1 MVIMS
6 NSEQP
11 QEPGKAL
18 YQRDK
23 TAQEPKVSVD
33 TETKPKPKPKLRK
46 AFVPKKLVKITDKPQ
61 EYRTRHIRVSTL
73 ESANI
78 FRQALIDFQ
87 KELASEPID
96 DPDKLF
102 HDQTKVENYFIR
114 IAKKY
119 STCSTKV
126 LGGDLDWVYKG
137 MNIQPAATFGGLEMK
152 KEGIVTSEL
161 IDAITQSEKYV
172 IPEPIKTKLG
182 YHIILSCET
191 RDRVEK
197 EKPKMP
203 LQPKS
208 APAGTNIPT

>member
-1 MVIMS
+1 MS
-6 NSEQP
+6 NSE
-11 QEPGKAL
+11 EPREADQTL

-23 TAQEPKVSVD
+23 TAKEPKVSAD

-61 EYRTRHIRVSTL
+61 EYRARHIRVSTL

-87 KELASEPID
+87 KELASEPIE
-96 DPDKLF
+96 DPDKPF
-102 HDQTKVENYFIR
+102 HDQAKVENYFIR

-119 STCSTKV
+119 STCSTKA
-126 LGGDLDWVYKG
+126 LGGDLDWVCKG
-137 MNIQPAATFGGLEMK
+137 MNIQPAATFGGMEMK
-152 KEGIVTSEL
+152 KEEIVTSEL
-161 IDAITQSEKYV
+161 IDVITQSEKYS

-182 YHIILSCET
+182 YHIILSCEN

-197 EKPKMP
+197 EKIIT
-203 LQPKS
+203 QPKPQS
-208 APAGTNIPT
+208 APTGTNIPT

>member
-1 MVIMS
+1 MS
-6 NSEQP
+6 KSEQP
-11 QEPGKAL
+11 HEPEDSPH
-18 YQRDK
+18 QRDK
-23 TAQEPKVSVD
+23 TAKEPKVSVD
-33 TETKPKPKPKLRK
+33 TETKSKPKPKLRK

-61 EYRTRHIRVSTL
+61 EYRVRQIRVSTL

-87 KELASEPID
+87 KELASEPIN
-96 DPDKLF
+96 DPDKVF
-102 HDQTKVENYFIR
+102 HDQAKLENYFIR

-119 STCSTKV
+119 STCQTRA
-126 LGGDLDWVYKG
+126 LGGDLGWMCKG
-137 MNIQPAATFGGLEMK
+137 MNAQEEM
-152 KEGIVTSEL
+152 ITLEL
-161 IDAITQSEKYV
+161 IDAITQSEKHI
-172 IPEPIKTKLG
+172 IPVPIKTKLG
-182 YHIILSCET
+182 CHVILLCET

>member
-1 MVIMS
+1 MS

-11 QEPGKAL
+11 QEADQTL

-23 TAQEPKVSVD
+23 TAKEPKVSVD
-33 TETKPKPKPKLRK
+33 TETKPKPKPKPKLRK
-46 AFVPKKLVKITDKPQ
+46 AFVPKKLVKTTDKPQ
-61 EYRTRHIRVSTL
+61 EYRARQIRVSTL

-87 KELASEPID
+87 KELASEPIND
-96 DPDKLF
+96 ADKVF
-102 HDQTKVENYFIR
+102 HDQEKLENYFIR

-119 STCSTKV
+119 STCQTRA
-126 LGGDLDWVYKG
+126 LGGDLGWICKG
-137 MNIQPAATFGGLEMK
+137 MNAQEEM
-152 KEGIVTSEL
+152 ITPEL
-161 IDAITQSEKYV
+161 IDAITQSEKHI
-172 IPEPIKTKLG
+172 IPVPIKTKLG
-182 YHIILSCET
+182 CHVILLCEA

-203 LQPKS
+203 VQPKS

>member
-1 MVIMS
+1 MS

-11 QEPGKAL
+11 KEPEKAI

-23 TAQEPKVSVD
+23 TAKEPKA
-33 TETKPKPKPKLRK
+33 EAEAEIKPKPKPKIRK
-46 AFVPKKLVKITDKPQ
+46 AFVPKKLVKKTDKPQ
-61 EYRTRHIRVSTL
+61 EYSARHIRVSTL

-78 FRQALIDFQ
+78 FRQALIEFQ

-96 DPDKLF
+96 DPDKPF
-102 HDQTKVENYFIR
+102 HDQAKLENYFIR

-119 STCSTKV
+119 STCSSKV

-137 MNIQPAATFGGLEMK
+137 ISIKTEARFGTLEMTNEEK
-152 KEGIVTSEL
+152 VTSEL

-172 IPEPIKTKLG
+172 IPEPIKPKLG
-182 YHIILSCET
+182 YHIILSCES

-197 EKPKMP
+197 EKIMAPPK
-203 LQPKS
+203 PKA
-208 APAGTNIPT
+208 APAGTSIPT

>member
-1 MVIMS
+1 MS

-11 QEPGKAL
+11 QEPEKAL

-96 DPDKLF
+96 DPDKPF

-152 KEGIVTSEL
+152 KEGIVPSVL
-161 IDAITQSEKYV
+161 IDAITQSEKYI

>member
-1 MVIMS
+1 MS

-11 QEPGKAL
+11 QEADQTL

-23 TAQEPKVSVD
+23 TAKEPKVSVD

-61 EYRTRHIRVSTL
+61 EYRVRQIRVSTL

-87 KELASEPID
+87 KELASEPIND
-96 DPDKLF
+96 ADKVF
-102 HDQTKVENYFIR
+102 HDQEKLENYFIR

-119 STCSTKV
+119 STCQTRA
-126 LGGDLDWVYKG
+126 LGGDLGWICKG
-137 MNIQPAATFGGLEMK
+137 MNAQEEM
-152 KEGIVTSEL
+152 ITPEL
-161 IDAITQSEKYV
+161 IDAITQSEKHI
-172 IPEPIKTKLG
+172 IPVPIKTKLG
-182 YHIILSCET
+182 CHVILLCET

>member
-1 MVIMS
+1 MS

-11 QEPGKAL
+11 READQTL

-23 TAQEPKVSVD
+23 TAKEPKVSVD

-46 AFVPKKLVKITDKPQ
+46 AFVPKKLVKTTDKPQ
-61 EYRTRHIRVSTL
+61 EYRVRQIRLSTF

-78 FRQALIDFQ
+78 FRQTLIDFQ
-87 KELASEPID
+87 KELASEPIN
-96 DPDKLF
+96 DPDKVF
-102 HDQTKVENYFIR
+102 HDQEKLENYFIR

-119 STCSTKV
+119 STCQTRA
-126 LGGDLDWVYKG
+126 LGGDLGWMCKG
-137 MNIQPAATFGGLEMK
+137 MNAQEEM
-152 KEGIVTSEL
+152 ITLEL
-161 IDAITQSEKYV
+161 IDAITQSEKHI
-172 IPEPIKTKLG
+172 IPVPIKTKLG
-182 YHIILSCET
+182 CHVILLCET

-203 LQPKS
+203 VQPKS

>member
-1 MVIMS
+1 MS

-11 QEPGKAL
+11 QEPEKAL

-23 TAQEPKVSVD
+23 TAKEPKVSED
-33 TETKPKPKPKLRK
+33 AETKPKPKPKLRK

-78 FRQALIDFQ
+78 FRQALVDFQ

-96 DPDKLF
+96 DPDKPF

-137 MNIQPAATFGGLEMK
+137 MNVQPAATFGGLEMK
-152 KEGIVTSEL
+152 KEGIVPSVL
-161 IDAITQSEKYV
+161 IDAITQSEKYI

>member
-1 MVIMS
+1 MS

-11 QEPGKAL
+11 QEPDKAL

-23 TAQEPKVSVD
+23 TAKEPKA
-33 TETKPKPKPKLRK
+33 EAGAEIKPRPKPKIRK
-46 AFVPKKLVKITDKPQ
+46 AFVPKKLIKKTDKPQ

-78 FRQALIDFQ
+78 FRQALVDFQ

-102 HDQTKVENYFIR
+102 HDQEKLENYFIR

-137 MNIQPAATFGGLEMK
+137 MDIQPVATFGGLEMK
-152 KEGIVTSEL
+152 REETVTSEL
-161 IDAITQSEKYV
+161 IDAITQSEKHV

-182 YHIILSCET
+182 YHIILSCEN

-197 EKPKMP
+197 EKIMTQLK
-203 LQPKS
+203 PKS
-208 APAGTNIPT
+208 APAGTNIPS

>member
-1 MVIMS
+1 MS

-11 QEPGKAL
+11 QEPEKAL

-78 FRQALIDFQ
+78 FRQALVDFQ

-96 DPDKLF
+96 DPDKPF

-161 IDAITQSEKYV
+161 IDVITQSEKYV

-182 YHIILSCET
+182 YHIILSCEN

-197 EKPKMP
+197 EKIMAPLKPKT
-203 LQPKS
+203 

>member
-1 MVIMS
+1 MS

-11 QEPGKAL
+11 QEADQTL

-23 TAQEPKVSVD
+23 TAKEPKVSVD

-78 FRQALIDFQ
+78 FRQALVDFQ
-87 KELASEPID
+87 KELASEPIE
-96 DPDKLF
+96 DPDKPF
-102 HDQTKVENYFIR
+102 HDQAKVENYFIR

>member
-1 MVIMS
+1 MS

-11 QEPGKAL
+11 QEPDKAL

-23 TAQEPKVSVD
+23 TAKEPKV
-33 TETKPKPKPKLRK
+33 EAEAEIKPRPKPKIRK
-46 AFVPKKLVKITDKPQ
+46 AFVPKKLVKKTDKPQ
-61 EYRTRHIRVSTL
+61 EYRARHIRVSTL

-78 FRQALIDFQ
+78 FRQALVEFQ
-87 KELASEPID
+87 KELASEPIA
-96 DPDKLF
+96 DPDKPF
-102 HDQTKVENYFIR
+102 HDQRKVENYFIR

-119 STCSTKV
+119 STCSSKA

-137 MNIQPAATFGGLEMK
+137 MSIKTAARFGALEMTNEEK
-152 KEGIVTSEL
+152 VTSEL

-182 YHIILSCET
+182 YHIILLCEN
-191 RDRVEK
+191 RDKVEK
-197 EKPKMP
+197 EKPQAP
-203 LQPKS
+203 LKPKA

>member
-1 MVIMS
+1 MS

-11 QEPGKAL
+11 QEPEKAL

-23 TAQEPKVSVD
+23 TAKEPEVESD
-33 TETKPKPKPKLRK
+33 SELKPKPKPKLRK
-46 AFVPKKLVKITDKPQ
+46 AFVPKKLIKKTDKPQ

-96 DPDKLF
+96 DPDKPF

-161 IDAITQSEKYV
+161 IDAITQSEKYI

>member
-1 MVIMS
+1 MS

-11 QEPGKAL
+11 QEPEKAL

-23 TAQEPKVSVD
+23 TAKEPKVSVD

-78 FRQALIDFQ
+78 FRQALVDFQ

-96 DPDKLF
+96 DPDKPF

>member
-1 MVIMS
+1 MS

-11 QEPGKAL
+11 QEADQTL

-23 TAQEPKVSVD
+23 TAKEPKVSVD
-33 TETKPKPKPKLRK
+33 TETKPKPKPKPKPKLRK
-46 AFVPKKLVKITDKPQ
+46 AFVPKKLVKTTDKPQ
-61 EYRTRHIRVSTL
+61 EYRARQIRVSTL

-87 KELASEPID
+87 KELASEPIND
-96 DPDKLF
+96 ADKVF
-102 HDQTKVENYFIR
+102 HDQEKLENYFIR

-119 STCSTKV
+119 STCQTRA
-126 LGGDLDWVYKG
+126 LGGDLGWICKG
-137 MNIQPAATFGGLEMK
+137 MNAQEEM
-152 KEGIVTSEL
+152 ITPEL
-161 IDAITQSEKYV
+161 IDAITQSEKHI
-172 IPEPIKTKLG
+172 IPVPIKTKLG
-182 YHIILSCET
+182 CHVILLCET

-203 LQPKS
+203 VQPKS

>member
-1 MVIMS
+1 MS

-11 QEPGKAL
+11 QEADQTL

-23 TAQEPKVSVD
+23 TAKEPKVSPD

-61 EYRTRHIRVSTL
+61 EYRARHIRVSTL

-78 FRQALIDFQ
+78 FRQALVDFQ

-96 DPDKLF
+96 DPDKPF
-102 HDQTKVENYFIR
+102 HDQAKLENYFIR

-119 STCSTKV
+119 STCSTKA
-126 LGGDLDWVYKG
+126 LGGDLDWVCKG
-137 MNIQPAATFGGLEMK
+137 MNIQPAATFGGMEMK
-152 KEGIVTSEL
+152 KEEIVTSEL
-161 IDAITQSEKYV
+161 IDVITQSEKYS

-182 YHIILSCET
+182 YHIILSCEN

-197 EKPKMP
+197 EKIMT
-203 LQPKS
+203 QPKPQS

>member
-1 MVIMS
+1 MS

-11 QEPGKAL
+11 QEPEKAL

-78 FRQALIDFQ
+78 FRQALVDFQ

-96 DPDKLF
+96 DPDKPF

>member
-1 MVIMS
+1 MS
-6 NSEQP
+6 KSEQP
-11 QEPGKAL
+11 HEPEESPH
-18 YQRDK
+18 QRDK
-23 TAQEPKVSVD
+23 TAKEPKVSVD

-46 AFVPKKLVKITDKPQ
+46 AFVPKKLVKTTDKPQ
-61 EYRTRHIRVSTL
+61 EYRARHIRVSTL

-78 FRQALIDFQ
+78 FRQALVDFQ
-87 KELASEPID
+87 KELASEPIE
-96 DPDKLF
+96 DPDKPF
-102 HDQTKVENYFIR
+102 HDQAKVENYFVR

-182 YHIILSCET
+182 YHIILLCET

-197 EKPKMP
+197 EKPKMAV
-203 LQPKS
+203 QPKS

>member
-1 MVIMS
+1 MS

-11 QEPGKAL
+11 QEPDKAL

-23 TAQEPKVSVD
+23 TAKEPKV
-33 TETKPKPKPKLRK
+33 EAEAEIKPRPKPKIRK
-46 AFVPKKLVKITDKPQ
+46 AFVPKKLVKKTDKPQ
-61 EYRTRHIRVSTL
+61 EYRARHIRVSTL

-78 FRQALIDFQ
+78 FRQALVEFQ

-96 DPDKLF
+96 DPDKPF
-102 HDQTKVENYFIR
+102 HDQEKLENYFIR

-119 STCSTKV
+119 STCSTKA

-137 MNIQPAATFGGLEMK
+137 MHTQLAATFGVLEMK
-152 KEGIVTSEL
+152 KREETVTSEL

-182 YHIILSCET
+182 YHIILSCEN

-197 EKPKMP
+197 EKIMASPK
-203 LQPKS
+203 PKA

>member
-1 MVIMS
+1 MS

-11 QEPGKAL
+11 READQTL

-23 TAQEPKVSVD
+23 TAKEPKVSVD
-33 TETKPKPKPKLRK
+33 TETKSKPKPKPKPKLRK
-46 AFVPKKLVKITDKPQ
+46 VFVPKKLVKITDKPQ
-61 EYRTRHIRVSTL
+61 EYRARQIRVSTL

-87 KELASEPID
+87 KELASEPIN
-96 DPDKLF
+96 DPDKVF
-102 HDQTKVENYFIR
+102 HDQEKLENYFIR

-119 STCSTKV
+119 STCRTRA
-126 LGGDLDWVYKG
+126 LGGDLGWISKG
-137 MNIQPAATFGGLEMK
+137 MNAQEEM
-152 KEGIVTSEL
+152 ITPEL
-161 IDAITQSEKYV
+161 VDAITQSEKHI
-172 IPEPIKTKLG
+172 IPVPIKTKLG
-182 YHIILSCET
+182 CHVILLCET

>member
-1 MVIMS
+1 MS

-11 QEPGKAL
+11 QEPEKAL

-23 TAQEPKVSVD
+23 TAKEPKVSVD

-46 AFVPKKLVKITDKPQ
+46 AFVPKKLIKKTDKPQ
-61 EYRTRHIRVSTL
+61 ECRARHIRVSTL

-87 KELASEPID
+87 KELASEPIE
-96 DPDKLF
+96 DPDKPF
-102 HDQTKVENYFIR
+102 HDQAKVENYFTR

-119 STCSTKV
+119 STCSTKL

-152 KEGIVTSEL
+152 KEGLVTSEL
-161 IDAITQSEKYV
+161 IDVITQSEKYV

-182 YHIILSCET
+182 YHIILSCES

-197 EKPKMP
+197 EKIMTQLK
-203 LQPKS
+203 PKS

>member
-1 MVIMS
+1 MS

-11 QEPGKAL
+11 QEPEKAL

-23 TAQEPKVSVD
+23 TAKEPEVGSDPELKP
-33 TETKPKPKPKLRK
+33 KPKPKPKLRK
-46 AFVPKKLVKITDKPQ
+46 AFVPKKLIKKTDKPQ

-78 FRQALIDFQ
+78 FRQALVDFQ

-96 DPDKLF
+96 DPDKPF
-102 HDQTKVENYFIR
+102 HDQAKVENYFIR

-152 KEGIVTSEL
+152 KEDIATSEL
-161 IDAITQSEKYV
+161 IDVITQSEKYV

-182 YHIILSCET
+182 YHIILSCEN

-197 EKPKMP
+197 EKIMTQLK
-203 LQPKS
+203 PKS

>member
-1 MVIMS
+1 MS

-11 QEPGKAL
+11 QEADQTL

-23 TAQEPKVSVD
+23 TAKEPKVSVD
-33 TETKPKPKPKLRK
+33 TETKPKPKPKPKLRK

-61 EYRTRHIRVSTL
+61 EYRVRQIRVSTL

-87 KELASEPID
+87 KELASEPIN
-96 DPDKLF
+96 DPDKVF
-102 HDQTKVENYFIR
+102 HDQEKLENYFIR

-119 STCSTKV
+119 STCQTRA
-126 LGGDLDWVYKG
+126 LGGDLGWICKG
-137 MNIQPAATFGGLEMK
+137 MNAQEEM
-152 KEGIVTSEL
+152 ITLEL
-161 IDAITQSEKYV
+161 IDAITQSEKHI
-172 IPEPIKTKLG
+172 IPVPIKTRLG
-182 YHIILSCET
+182 CHVILLCET

>member
-1 MVIMS
+1 MS

-11 QEPGKAL
+11 QEPEKAL

-46 AFVPKKLVKITDKPQ
+46 AFVPKKLVKKTDKPQ

-78 FRQALIDFQ
+78 FRQALVDFQ

-96 DPDKLF
+96 DPDKPF

>member
-1 MVIMS
+1 MS

-11 QEPGKAL
+11 READQTL

-23 TAQEPKVSVD
+23 TAKEPKVSVD

-46 AFVPKKLVKITDKPQ
+46 AFVPKKLVKTTDKPQ
-61 EYRTRHIRVSTL
+61 EYRARQIRVSTL

-87 KELASEPID
+87 KELASEPIND
-96 DPDKLF
+96 ADKVF
-102 HDQTKVENYFIR
+102 HDQEKLENYFIR

-119 STCSTKV
+119 STCKTRA
-126 LGGDLDWVYKG
+126 LGGDLGWICKG
-137 MNIQPAATFGGLEMK
+137 MNAQEEM
-152 KEGIVTSEL
+152 ITPEL
-161 IDAITQSEKYV
+161 IDAITQSEKHI
-172 IPEPIKTKLG
+172 IPVPIKTKLG
-182 YHIILSCET
+182 CHVILLCEA

-203 LQPKS
+203 VQPKS